1 MKQYTARILSNK
13 QVAASMFVID
23 LQCDIDPAKP
33 GQFITVRV
41 ASSVVPL
48 LRRPF
53 ALSRI
58 DRERRSVSF
67 IYQVRGAGTE
77 LLSTYGCGV
86 EVDII
91 GPLGKPFPL
100 PAREHFSLLV
110 AGGIGLGPV
119 LFLEEML
126 RGKGYES
133 ALVFGCRSTSYI
145 PGSLF
150 ESRSVTVC
158 TDDGSSGF
166 SGNVVTYLESIADG
180 LPETTRIYCC
190 GPEPMLKGCHDFA
203 LRYNFPCHVSVE
215 QVMAC
220 GVGAC
225 MGCAVRLADGTSYAR
240 ACREGPVFDSK
251 DLAWD

>member
-1 MKQYTARILSNK
+1 MKQSAAKILSNE
-13 QVAASMFVID
+13 QVGTSIYTID
-23 LQCDIDPAKP
+23 LQCDIDAGIP
-33 GQFITVRV
+33 GQFVTVRI
-41 ASSVVPL
+41 APSVVPL

-58 DRERRSVSF
+58 DRECNSISF
-67 IYQVRGAGTE
+67 IYQVRGTGTE
-77 LLSTYGCGV
+77 LLSTYGCGA

-119 LFLEEML
+119 LFLEETL
-126 RGKGYES
+126 RGAGYES
-133 ALVFGCRSTSYI
+133 ALVFGCRSASHI
-145 PGSLF
+145 PGALF
-150 ESRSVTVC
+150 EHRSVTVC

-166 SGNVVTYLESIADG
+166 SGNVVAYLESIAEG
-180 LPETTRIYCC
+180 LPENTRIYCC
-190 GPEPMLKGCHDFA
+190 GPEPMLKECHNFA
-203 LRYNFPCHVSVE
+203 VRYNYPCYVSVE

-225 MGCAVRLADGTSYAR
+225 MGCAVRLADGRSYAR

-251 DLAWD
+251 ELAWD